1 MNSRAFSSEA
11 AIVPRERNASG
22 QGKVAPPS
30 TRQGWKA
37 SGTML
42 VRALGLGVALG
53 VGLGVGLA
61 LAGPAIAADD
71 AGIGPV
77 SKLPMPRFVSLKA
90 DSVNLREGPNRD
102 HPVKWIFKR
111 AGLPVEITAEFEQW
125 RRIRDS
131 EGTEGW
137 VLQNL
142 LSGRR
147 TVLIAPWS
155 KEEAI
160 SLFEHP
166 DAGSPVVAKLQPR
179 VLAAVHDCSRNW
191 CRLKSDKFDG
201 FIQEDKL
208 WGVYPRETVE

>member
-1 MNSRAFSSEA
+1 MEELRL
-11 AIVPRERNASG
+11 RRR
-22 QGKVAPPS
+22 S
-30 TRQGWKA
+30 TPMR
-37 SGTML
+37 L
-42 VRALGLGVALG
+42 YALGLSLLSIAGQ
-53 VGLGVGLA
+53 A
-61 LAGPAIAADD
+61 LAEE

-77 SKLPMPRFVSLKA
+77 TKMPMPRFVSLKA

-131 EGTEGW
+131 DGTEGW

-147 TVLIAPWS
+147 TALIAPWS
-155 KEEAI
+155 KEDAI
-160 SLFEHP
+160 PLLERP
-166 DAGSPVVAKLQPR
+166 DAGAPVVARLQPR
-179 VLAAVHDCSRNW
+179 VLASVHGCSRDW

-201 FIQEDKL
+201 YIQEDKL

>member
-1 MNSRAFSSEA
+1 MHSERVSRVEALAPSEGHRGGLESTLRA
-11 AIVPRERNASG
+11 RPL
-22 QGKVAPPS
+22 PS
-30 TRQGWKA
+30 
-37 SGTML
+37 ML
-42 VRALGLGVALG
+42 LRTLVLGL
-53 VGLGVGLA
+53 GLA
-61 LAGPAIAADD
+61 LAASDGARAEDT
-71 AGIGPV
+71 GLGPV
-77 SKLPMPRFVSLKA
+77 TKLPMPRFVSLKA

-147 TVLIAPWS
+147 TVLVAPWS
-155 KEEAI
+155 KEETVN
-160 SLFEHP
+160 LLERP
-166 DAGSPVVAKLQPR
+166 DANSATVAKLQPR

-201 FIQEDKL
+201 YIQEDKL
-208 WGVYPRETVE
+208 WGVYPRESVD

>member
-1 MNSRAFSSEA
+1 MMRSRGSANKKRRA
-11 AIVPRERNASG
+11 ALLLRAI
-22 QGKVAPPS
+22 
-30 TRQGWKA
+30 
-37 SGTML
+37 
-42 VRALGLGVALG
+42 ALGFGVALW
-53 VGLGVGLA
+53 
-61 LAGPAIAADD
+61 AGAAAAADD

-147 TVLIAPWS
+147 TVLVAPWS
-155 KEEAI
+155 KEESI

-166 DAGSPVVAKLQPR
+166 DAGSPWWPSFS
-179 VLAAVHDCSRNW
+179 HGSSRP
-191 CRLKSDKFDG
+191 SMIAHATG
-201 FIQEDKL
+201 A
-208 WGVYPRETVE
+208 G

>member
-1 MNSRAFSSEA
+1 MNFRRVSTLTGLTLAWRDARGEHGWLRSR
-11 AIVPRERNASG
+11 PKRTG
-22 QGKVAPPS
+22 
-30 TRQGWKA
+30 
-37 SGTML
+37 ML
-42 VRALGLGVALG
+42 VRAVLF
-53 VGLGVGLA
+53 GVGLA
-61 LAGPAIAADD
+61 TAAGAQVCAEET
-71 AGIGPV
+71 GIGPV
-77 SKLPMPRFVSLKA
+77 TKLPMPRFVSLKA

-147 TVLIAPWS
+147 TALIAPWS
-155 KEEAI
+155 KEETI
-160 SLFEHP
+160 SLFERP
-166 DAGSPVVAKLQPR
+166 DANSATVAKLQPR

-201 FIQEDKL
+201 YIQEDKL
-208 WGVYPRETVE
+208 WGVYPRETVD

>member
-1 MNSRAFSSEA
+1 MHCQRNSSGAVLES
-11 AIVPRERNASG
+11 PERDTK
-22 QGKVAPPS
+22 GKEVTAQVRPGAKV
-30 TRQGWKA
+30 R
-37 SGTML
+37 TML
-42 VRALGLGVALG
+42 MRALVLGF
-53 VGLGVGLA
+53 GLA
-61 LAGPAIAADD
+61 LAAGMD
-71 AGIGPV
+71 ARAEDTGIGPV
-77 SKLPMPRFVSLKA
+77 TKLPMPRFVSLKA

-131 EGTEGW
+131 DGTEGW

-155 KEEAI
+155 KEETI
-160 SLFEHP
+160 NLFERP
-166 DAGSPVVAKLQPR
+166 DANSATVAKLQPR

-201 FIQEDKL
+201 YIQEDKL
-208 WGVYPRETVE
+208 WGVYPREAVE

>member
-1 MNSRAFSSEA
+1 MRLA
-11 AIVPRERNASG
+11 
-22 QGKVAPPS
+22 
-30 TRQGWKA
+30 
-37 SGTML
+37 
-42 VRALGLGVALG
+42 ALGFS
-53 VGLGVGLA
+53 LA
-61 LAGPAIAADD
+61 LAGHAAFAQD

-77 SKLPMPRFVSLKA
+77 TKLPMPRFVSLKA

-131 EGTEGW
+131 DGTEGW

-147 TVLIAPWS
+147 TALVAPWS
-155 KEEAI
+155 KEA
-160 SLFEHP
+160 SLPLFERP
-166 DAGSPVVAKLQPR
+166 DGGSTVVARLEPK
-179 VLAAVHDCSRNW
+179 VLASIHDCSRNW

-201 FIQEDKL
+201 YMQEDKL
-208 WGVYPRETVE
+208 WGVYPKETVE

>member
-1 MNSRAFSSEA
+1 MRTPNEDAKGKPPGARRRPRRPARA
-11 AIVPRERNASG
+11 
-22 QGKVAPPS
+22 
-30 TRQGWKA
+30 
-37 SGTML
+37 
-42 VRALGLGVALG
+42 
-53 VGLGVGLA
+53 A
-61 LAGPAIAADD
+61 LAGLIALGSCLGLPAGANAGDD
-71 AGIGPV
+71 SSIGPV
-77 SKLPMPRFVSLKA
+77 TKLPMPRFVSLKA

-160 SLFEHP
+160 SLFERP
-166 DAGSPVVAKLQPR
+166 DASSATVAKLQPR
-179 VLAAVHDCSRNW
+179 VLASVHDCSRNW

-201 FIQEDKL
+201 YIQEDKL

>member
-1 MNSRAFSSEA
+1 MHSRRVSSTAARASDEGDARKVGARVRLWSNAMARALFAA
-11 AIVPRERNASG
+11 AIG
-22 QGKVAPPS
+22 
-30 TRQGWKA
+30 
-37 SGTML
+37 
-42 VRALGLGVALG
+42 LGLAVA
-53 VGLGVGLA
+53 
-61 LAGPAIAADD
+61 AAAEARAEDN
-71 AGIGPV
+71 GIGPV
-77 SKLPMPRFVSLKA
+77 TKLPMPRFVSLKA

-155 KEEAI
+155 KEETI
-160 SLFEHP
+160 SLFERP
-166 DAGSPVVAKLQPR
+166 DATSAPVAKLQPR
-179 VLAAVHDCSRNW
+179 VLASVHDCSRNW
-191 CRLKSDKFDG
+191 CRLKGEKFDG
-201 FIQEDKL
+201 YIQEDKL
-208 WGVYPRETVE
+208 WGVYPREMVE

>member
-1 MNSRAFSSEA
+1 MNFRAVASEASRASLGRAGGGADALARRQTGKGAPRSLLR
-11 AIVPRERNASG
+11 AI
-22 QGKVAPPS
+22 
-30 TRQGWKA
+30 
-37 SGTML
+37 
-42 VRALGLGVALG
+42 ALGLGVALW
-53 VGLGVGLA
+53 
-61 LAGPAIAADD
+61 AGAAAAADD

-125 RRIRDS
+125 RRIRNS

-147 TVLIAPWS
+147 TVLVAPWS
-155 KEEAI
+155 KEKSI

-191 CRLKSDKFDG
+191 CRLKNDKFDG
-201 FIQEDKL
+201 YIQEDKL

>member
-1 MNSRAFSSEA
+1 MLSRRVLIVTALTAPEQDAMGQEARLRSS
-11 AIVPRERNASG
+11 
-22 QGKVAPPS
+22 
-30 TRQGWKA
+30 TKA
-37 SGTML
+37 LATL
-42 VRALGLGVALG
+42 VRAVVFGI
-53 VGLGVGLA
+53 GLA
-61 LAGPAIAADD
+61 AAAGMQVRAEDT
-71 AGIGPV
+71 GIGPV
-77 SKLPMPRFVSLKA
+77 TKLPMPRFVSLKA

-147 TVLIAPWS
+147 TALIAPWS
-155 KEEAI
+155 KEETI
-160 SLFEHP
+160 SLFDRP
-166 DAGSPVVAKLQPR
+166 DANSATVAKLQPR
-179 VLAAVHDCSRNW
+179 VLAAVHDCARNW

-201 FIQEDKL
+201 YIQEDKL

>member
-1 MNSRAFSSEA
+1 MSCIDRKGRARLIRVF
-11 AIVPRERNASG
+11 
-22 QGKVAPPS
+22 
-30 TRQGWKA
+30 
-37 SGTML
+37 
-42 VRALGLGVALG
+42 ALGLGMALTLSAQAGAEDAG
-53 VGLGVGLA
+53 VG
-61 LAGPAIAADD
+61 
-71 AGIGPV
+71 PV
-77 SKLPMPRFVSLKA
+77 TKLPMPRFVSLKA

-155 KEEAI
+155 KEDAI
-160 SLFEHP
+160 NLFERP
-166 DAGSPVVAKLQPR
+166 DAGSATIAKLQPR
-179 VLAAVHDCSRNW
+179 VLASVHDCSRNW

-201 FIQEDKL
+201 YIQEDKL

>member
-1 MNSRAFSSEA
+1 MHFERALKLA
-11 AIVPRERNASG
+11 ALPERNAKLSAG
-22 QGKVAPPS
+22 RRMSCIDRKGRARLIRVF
-30 TRQGWKA
+30 
-37 SGTML
+37 
-42 VRALGLGVALG
+42 ALGLGMALTLSAQAGAEDAG
-53 VGLGVGLA
+53 VG
-61 LAGPAIAADD
+61 
-71 AGIGPV
+71 PV
-77 SKLPMPRFVSLKA
+77 TKLPMPRFVSLKA

-155 KEEAI
+155 KEDAI
-160 SLFEHP
+160 NLFERP
-166 DAGSPVVAKLQPR
+166 DAGSATIAKLQPR
-179 VLAAVHDCSRNW
+179 VLASVHDCSRNW

-201 FIQEDKL
+201 YIQEDKL

>member
-1 MNSRAFSSEA
+1 MFHGDVDGTEVFCVKSRSIFARLLSVRLPALCAIAVSSAFLWLAHPA
-11 AIVPRERNASG
+11 A
-22 QGKVAPPS
+22 
-30 TRQGWKA
+30 
-37 SGTML
+37 
-42 VRALGLGVALG
+42 
-53 VGLGVGLA
+53 
-61 LAGPAIAADD
+61 AADD
-71 AGIGPV
+71 IGVGPV

-147 TVLIAPWS
+147 TALVAPWLKDETVGLYERPDS
-155 KEEAI
+155 KSA
-160 SLFEHP
+160 
-166 DAGSPVVAKLQPR
+166 VVARLEPK
-179 VLAAVHDCSRNW
+179 VLAAVRNCANNW
-191 CRLKSDKFDG
+191 CRLKGDKFDG
-201 FIQEDKL
+201 YMQEDKL
-208 WGVYPRETVE
+208 WGVYPHETVE

>member
-1 MNSRAFSSEA
+1 MSEPRRGQAIAVVSARFSGNDRRAMEEL
-11 AIVPRERNASG
+11 RLRRR
-22 QGKVAPPS
+22 S
-30 TRQGWKA
+30 TPIR
-37 SGTML
+37 L
-42 VRALGLGVALG
+42 FALGLSMLSVAG
-53 VGLGVGLA
+53 QAVA
-61 LAGPAIAADD
+61 EE

-77 SKLPMPRFVSLKA
+77 TKMPMPRFVSLKA

-131 EGTEGW
+131 DGTEGW

-147 TVLIAPWS
+147 TALIAPWS
-155 KEEAI
+155 KEDAI
-160 SLFEHP
+160 PLLERP
-166 DAGSPVVAKLQPR
+166 DAGAPVVARLQPR
-179 VLAAVHDCSRNW
+179 VLASVHGCSRDW

-201 FIQEDKL
+201 YIQEDKL

>member
-1 MNSRAFSSEA
+1 MEARFQRNRRAGA
-11 AIVPRERNASG
+11 ALTPVLA
-22 QGKVAPPS
+22 
-30 TRQGWKA
+30 
-37 SGTML
+37 
-42 VRALGLGVALG
+42 
-53 VGLGVGLA
+53 VGLGLA
-61 LAGPAIAADD
+61 LSVGAQAADD
-71 AGIGPV
+71 SAVGPV
-77 SKLPMPRFVSLKA
+77 TKLPMPRFVSLKA

-155 KEEAI
+155 KEDAI
-160 SLFEHP
+160 SLFERP
-166 DAGSPVVAKLQPR
+166 DAGSAAVAKLQPR
-179 VLAAVHDCSRNW
+179 VLASVHDCSRNW

-201 FIQEDKL
+201 YIQEDKL